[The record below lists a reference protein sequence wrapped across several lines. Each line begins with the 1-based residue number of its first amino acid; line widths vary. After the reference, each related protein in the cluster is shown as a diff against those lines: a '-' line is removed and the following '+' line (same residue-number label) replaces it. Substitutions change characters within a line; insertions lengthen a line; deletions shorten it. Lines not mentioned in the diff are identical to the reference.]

1 MSTSTDKRDVHGRS
15 WDQATKNGSSS
26 AGSMGAGGTG
36 DSGRPAQGQ
45 GQQSDSSTAA
55 TRTDD
60 VLSDGSDQDAS
71 GEAFHSSG
79 GKVQTGLEGIG
90 SMSGGGAGNR
100 QATGQPGAQNQQG
113 DRKES
118 ESGKRTT
125 GAGRDEGKP
134 SREDGQDR

>member
-1 MSTSTDKRDVHGRS
+1 MSNSNDKTDVHGRS

-36 DSGRPAQGQ
+36 DSGKLAQGQ
-45 GQQSDSSTAA
+45 GQQSDKHPAA

-100 QATGQPGAQNQQG
+100 QSSGQPGGPAQQDEG
-113 DRKES
+113 DTRA
-118 ESGKRTT
+118 SGT
-125 GAGRDEGKP
+125 GRDEGMPARK
-134 SREDGQDR
+134 DQQDR